1 MEPVA
6 WKTTPELP
14 YASVTALRIR
24 TMRSTDRVT
33 PCSVTSPVICPAPR
47 CGLDVDRDGRGD
59 QVVGGSERAL
69 YRPETCTDAADD
81 KMLGSGTDQ
90 GVHCVDGE
98 CAGRRDE
105 DVVHAAAAF
114 HVESRHLALLT
125 SGARGSA
132 QVAQDTRRYTCGGP
146 MESTPTRQ
154 LLQPQTATAAARLSV
169 SRSTTTRSSNQLIFK
184 PEIGVCPGCSV
195 RLAVPA
201 TDVGDAARRR
211 DVRVARPR
219 LRSCCG
225 LTTGL

>member
-1 MEPVA
+1 VA
-6 WKTTPELP
+6 WKTTPEP

-184 PEIGVCPGCSV
+184 PEAGVCPGCSV